1 MVNLIV
7 QLIIAL
13 LIAGFVLW
21 IWYLIKPLLAS
32 IIAEPFMGIVDIMV
46 KVLIGAIV
54 LFWVVIPLI
63 KAVATSVPRLT

>member
-21 IWYLIKPLLAS
+21 IWYKIKPLIAS
-32 IIAEPFMGIVDIMV
+32 FIAEPFMGIIDILVM
-46 KVLIGAIV
+46 VLIAAIV

-63 KAVATSVPRLT
+63 KALAAAVPRLG